1 MPPLHDDAHADGL
14 ITSRTHMVV
23 GDGDRR
29 GVLSCVHD
37 ARGVVVFAHANGFRR
52 SSHSNL
58 ELARRLRLRQLDTLE
73 FELLAPDEPHHDAH
87 AVDIALLADRLLQ
100 AIDALPSPQREL
112 PLGLFGAGH
121 ASAAALL
128 AETRLGPRV
137 SAVVSRGGRPDLVTR
152 ILGEVQA
159 PTLLLVGA
167 SDAPVLELNRQA
179 CALLRCVKRI
189 ELVPRAS
196 HLFQEAGALDA
207 VAKAA
212 GDWFCRHLQPAQHPR

>member
-1 MPPLHDDAHADGL
+1 MFFTTRASTKTGFTFWPKFLL
-14 ITSRTHMVV
+14 
-23 GDGDRR
+23 
-29 GVLSCVHD
+29 LSCWIPHCIMD
-37 ARGVVVFAHANGFRR
+37 WAPIRSAMFAMATGVRCRFSV
-52 SSHSNL
+52 
-58 ELARRLRLRQLDTLE
+58 
-73 FELLAPDEPHHDAH
+73 
-87 AVDIALLADRLLQ
+87 
-100 AIDALPSPQREL
+100 
-112 PLGLFGAGH
+112 LFGSGY

-137 SAVVSRGGRPDLVTR
+137 SAVVSRGGRPDLVRR

-167 SDAPVLELNRQA
+167 ADAPVLELNRQA
-179 CALLRCVKRI
+179 CTALRCVKRI

-212 GDWFCRHLQPAQHPR
+212 AEWFCSHLQPAHGPR

>member
-1 MPPLHDDAHADGL
+1 MTLLHGDAHADGL
-14 ITSRTHMVV
+14 ITSRTHMAV
-23 GDGDRR
+23 GDGGRQ

-37 ARGVVVFAHANGFRR
+37 ALGVVVFAHANGFRR

-58 ELARRLRLRQLDTLE
+58 ELARRLRLRRLDTLE
-73 FELLAPDEPHHDAH
+73 FELLAPDEPDHDAH

-112 PLGLFGAGH
+112 PLGLFGSGY

-167 SDAPVLELNRQA
+167 ADAPVLELNRQA
-179 CALLRCVKRI
+179 CTALRCVKRI

-212 GDWFCRHLQPAQHPR
+212 ADWFCSHLQPAHGPR